1 MRFRTVAWIALAW
14 FCIAPVSAATPI
26 DDVRVDL
33 NPLIDTAARSQEQF
47 AVNVPHAVS
56 TLAQG
61 SWSSHGSLSTWVYSV
76 RIPTAISMSFHAAG
90 VVLPPS
96 AVLTVSTA
104 RATTRYVARDV
115 SRSGLWGRPLP
126 GDLVNFTLSV
136 NSAEAS
142 LVRFQIDSLQAGYRS
157 LGGGVPDHP
166 HYLELKKAAAATTSC
181 TENYECHVTTANQ
194 GPSNATVALI
204 IGNLYQCSGTLLNN
218 TAGNGAP
225 YILTARHCESGQLG
239 GGNPDA
245 ANTASVYWNAVT
257 PCGSPLA
264 SLYDT
269 STISQSGAT
278 TALEQQD
285 LWLILLDAPPAASDA
300 YYAGWDASGATMSG
314 GYTIHYALGED
325 QQYVEWSGTDV
336 LEQIPGATLS
346 IAYDSMFWGVV
357 NGLGNIG
364 AGGSGSSLF
373 SANNQV
379 VGSASLAQLVAGE
392 NTAGVCPVQP
402 PPTPS
407 PSTVRALFTALSGAW
422 TSTADRTSSTG
433 NKTLK
438 SVLDPASTGQ
448 LQLPGIATQPII
460 LTASSTFANTG
471 DSITLTWNAT
481 GATSC
486 TAWGGSTGDGWAGTK
501 ATSGSVQLTDLIG
514 GTATYALN
522 CLIGKQLGAASVAI
536 SWNYIAPF
544 VIFTGASQYP
554 ITLGVTTQMSWQT
567 NVQPCVASGGV
578 SGDGWAGAQPTS
590 GTFVATVT
598 KTGLT
603 PYTITCG
610 AGSRTATSSVYV
622 YGVEPYITL
631 VSSVPQIMAGSSFQL
646 NWFGYGTGA
655 PCIPS
660 GGSASDGWANPNAGF
675 DQNGSTNITEPVAGT
690 YTYTIGCSGGGETAT
705 SSQTVV
711 VTSGPPALSLTASA
725 PKQQIGSSALVLLWS
740 TNVSGC
746 AINYT
751 TTSGQSQ
758 AVVLFG
764 EGATGAISDYESS
777 PGAVTYTL
785 RCPTQSTSTTID
797 WVSTATPPVLS
808 VADTTW
814 AAQLAYPLSWNSSV
828 GPCVGSGGAV
838 GDGWAGAKS
847 QVGTQSVSESQPGA
861 HMFTLECGAGASAT
875 TSSVIIQVPVLRIQM
890 YSMPGSTP
898 STGLPDTNIVW
909 SASVGPC
916 TYVDGSS
923 LNTAGVTVSPTGS
936 ATPSPSVAGTYLFT
950 LKCGAGANILYA
962 ATVAAVPVN
971 ARTTLSVNAPSAPVD
986 APVTI
991 TWNSAGGICYAT
1003 GGDGSAPWIGTLGG
1017 TGSGSLIV
1025 TSPYAGSITYG
1036 INCNNEL
1043 AQATVTYV
1051 AVPATSANAR
1061 APSVTLSSGD
1071 SKESVGQSVSL
1082 TWSSKNADSC
1092 AATGGSPGDGWI
1104 GSLGPAGSM
1113 NVTEKSAGS
1122 FTYSITCTGAP
1133 PAAMAST
1140 SVVMVSGTATAPAT
1154 TSSSGGGGSIDPL
1167 LLLPLGVLVVVSR
1180 ARDRLQ
1186 PVGARAQIRCPRV
1199 RRAVTNPIGRQG
1211 VSRENSSV

>member
-1 MRFRTVAWIALAW
+1 MRIAAGMVLAW

-56 TLAQG
+56 TSAQG
-61 SWSSHGSLSTWVYSV
+61 SWSTRGSLSTWVYSV
-76 RIPTAISMSFHAAG
+76 RIPTAISVSFHAAS

-96 AVLTVSTA
+96 AVLTVSTPRTTA
-104 RATTRYVARDV
+104 RYSARDV

-126 GDLVNFTLSV
+126 GDLVNFSLSV

-157 LGGGVPDHP
+157 LGGGVSDHP
-166 HYLELKKAAAATTSC
+166 HYLELKRAAAATTGC
-181 TENYECHVTTANQ
+181 TENYECHVTTGNQ

-204 IGNLYQCSGTLLNN
+204 ISNLYQCSGTLLNN
-218 TAGNGAP
+218 TAGNGLP

-245 ANTASVYWNAVT
+245 AATVSVYWDAVT
-257 PCGSPLA
+257 PCGSPLG

-269 STISQSGAT
+269 TTISQSGAT

-285 LWLILLDAPPAASDA
+285 LWLIQLDAPPAASDA

-346 IAYDSMFWGVV
+346 IAYDSTFWGVV

-364 AGGSGSSLF
+364 AGGSGSALF

-379 VGSASLAQLVAGE
+379 VGSASLAQLIAGE
-392 NTAGVCPVQP
+392 NTGGVCPVQP

-407 PSTVRALFTALSGAW
+407 ASTVTAQFTALSGAW
-422 TSTADRTSSTG
+422 ISTADRTSSTG
-433 NKTLK
+433 SKTLK
-438 SVLDPASTGQ
+438 SLLDPASTG
-448 LQLPGIATQPII
+448 LMQLPGIATQPIT

-471 DSITLTWNAT
+471 DSITLTWNVA

-486 TAWGGSTGDGWAGTK
+486 TAWGGSAGDGWAGTK
-501 ATSGSVQLTDLIG
+501 APSGSIQLTDLIG
-514 GTATYALN
+514 GTATYSLN
-522 CLIGKQLGAASVAI
+522 CLIGNQLGAGNVAV
-536 SWNYIAPF
+536 SWNYVAPY
-544 VIFTGASQYP
+544 VIFTGPSQLP
-554 ITLGVTTQMSWQT
+554 LTLGGTTEMTWQT

-590 GTFVATVT
+590 GSFAATVT
-598 KTGLT
+598 KLGLT
-603 PYTITCG
+603 PYTVTCG
-610 AGSRTATSSVYV
+610 TGSRTATSSVYV
-622 YGVEPYITL
+622 YGVEPYVTL
-631 VSSVPQIMAGSSFQL
+631 VSSVTQIMAGSSFQL

-660 GGSASDGWANPNAGF
+660 GGSSSDGWANPNAGF
-675 DQNGSTNITEPVAGT
+675 DQNGSTNITESVAGT
-690 YTYTIGCSGGGETAT
+690 YTYTISCSGGGQTAT
-705 SSQTVV
+705 SSQTVA

-725 PKQQIGSSALVLLWS
+725 PEQQTGSSALVLLWS
-740 TNVSGC
+740 TNVSDC
-746 AINYT
+746 VINYT

-758 AVVLFG
+758 VVVLFG
-764 EGATGAISDYESS
+764 EGAIGAISDYEPS

-785 RCPTQSTSTTID
+785 QCPTQSTSTTID
-797 WVSTATPPVLS
+797 WVSNATPPALS

-814 AAQLAYPLSWNSSV
+814 AAQLAYPLSWNSSS
-828 GPCVGSGGAV
+828 GPCTGSGGAA

-847 QVGTQSVSESQPGA
+847 QAGTQSVSESQPGA
-861 HMFTLECGAGASAT
+861 YKFTLQCGSGASAT
-875 TSSVIIQVPVLRIQM
+875 TSSVIIQVPVPRIQM
-890 YSMPGSTP
+890 YSMLGSSLT
-898 STGLPDTNIVW
+898 TGLPETSIMW

-923 LNTAGVTVSPTGS
+923 SNTAGVSVSPTGS
-936 ATPSPSVAGTYLFT
+936 ATPSPSAAGTYVFT
-950 LKCGAGANILYA
+950 LKCGTGANTLYA
-962 ATVAAVPVN
+962 ATIAAVAVN
-971 ARTTLSVNAPSAPVD
+971 APTTLSASATSALVD

-991 TWNSAGGICYAT
+991 TWSSANGICYAT
-1003 GGDGSAPWIGTLGG
+1003 GGDGGAPWVGTLGG
-1017 TGSGSLIV
+1017 SGSGSLIV
-1025 TSPYAGSITYG
+1025 TSSSAGSVTYG
-1036 INCNNEL
+1036 VNCNNEL
-1043 AQATVTYV
+1043 ASVTVTYV
-1051 AVPATSANAR
+1051 AVPATSANAA

-1071 SKESVGQSVSL
+1071 SKETAGQSFSL
-1082 TWSSKNADSC
+1082 TWTSKNADACS
-1092 AATGGSPGDGWI
+1092 ATGGSAGDGWS
-1104 GSLGPAGSM
+1104 GSLMPAGSM
-1113 NVTEKSAGS
+1113 NVTEKSAGT

-1133 PAAMAST
+1133 PAATAST
-1140 SVVMVSGTATAPAT
+1140 SVIIASTKATAPAG

-1167 LLLPLGVLVVVSR
+1167 LLLSLAMLVAVSF
-1180 ARDRLQ
+1180 AR
-1186 PVGARAQIRCPRV
+1186 GASARPR
-1199 RRAVTNPIGRQG
+1199 P
-1211 VSRENSSV
+1211 

>member
-1 MRFRTVAWIALAW
+1 MRLRIAAGMVLAW
-14 FCIAPVSAATPI
+14 FCTAPVFAATPI
-26 DDVRVDL
+26 DEVRVDL

-47 AVNVPHAVS
+47 AVNISHAVS
-56 TLAQG
+56 TSAQG
-61 SWSSHGSLSTWVYSV
+61 SWSNRGSLSTWVYSV
-76 RIPTAISMSFHAAG
+76 RIPTAISMSFHAVG

-96 AVLTVSTA
+96 AVLSVSTA
-104 RATTRYVARDV
+104 RTTARYSARDV

-126 GDLVNFTLSV
+126 GDLVNFSLSV

-142 LVRFQIDSLQAGYRS
+142 LVRFQVDSLQAGYRS
-157 LGGGVPDHP
+157 LGGGVSDHP
-166 HYLELKKAAAATTSC
+166 HYLELKKAAAATTGC
-181 TENYECHVTTANQ
+181 TENYECHATTGNQ
-194 GPSNATVALI
+194 GPSDATVALI

-225 YILTARHCESGQLG
+225 YILSARHCESGQLG
-239 GGNPDA
+239 GGNPNA
-245 ANTASVYWNAVT
+245 AATVSVYWDAVT
-257 PCGSPLA
+257 PCGSPLG

-269 STISQSGAT
+269 TSISQSGAT
-278 TALEQQD
+278 TVLEQQD
-285 LWLILLDAPPAASDA
+285 LWLIQLDALPAASDA
-300 YYAGWDASGATMSG
+300 YYAGWDASGATVSG

-325 QQYVEWSGTDV
+325 QQYVGWNGTDV

-346 IAYDSMFWGVV
+346 IAYDSTFWGVV

-364 AGGSGSSLF
+364 AGGSGSALF

-379 VGSASLAQLVAGE
+379 VGSASLAQLIAGE
-392 NTAGVCPVQP
+392 NTAGICPVQP

-407 PSTVRALFTALSGAW
+407 ASTVTALFTALSGAW

-433 NKTLK
+433 SKTLK
-438 SVLDPASTGQ
+438 SLLDPAGTGQ
-448 LQLPGIATQPII
+448 MQLPGIATQPIT
-460 LTASSTFANTG
+460 LTASNTSANTG
-471 DSITLTWNAT
+471 DSITLTWNAA

-486 TAWGGSTGDGWAGTK
+486 TAWGGSAGDGWAGTK
-501 ATSGSVQLTDLIG
+501 VASGSIQLTDLTG
-514 GTATYALN
+514 GTVTYSLN
-522 CLIGKQLGAASVAI
+522 CSIGSQLGAASVAI
-536 SWNYIAPF
+536 SWNYIAPY
-544 VIFTGASQYP
+544 VTFTGASQYP

-578 SGDGWAGAQPTS
+578 SGDGWAGAQPTF
-590 GTFVATVT
+590 GTFVAAVT
-598 KTGLT
+598 KVGLT

-610 AGSRTATSSVYV
+610 PSSRTATSSVYV

-631 VSSVPQIMAGSSFQL
+631 VSSVPQIMAGSAFQL

-675 DQNGSTNITEPVAGT
+675 DQNGSTNVTESVAGT
-690 YTYTIGCSGGGETAT
+690 YTYTLSCSGGGETAT

-725 PKQQIGSSALVLLWS
+725 PAQQIGSSAPVLLWS

-751 TTSGQSQ
+751 TTSGQTQ
-758 AVVLFG
+758 AVVLSG

-785 RCPTQSTSTTID
+785 RCPTQSTTATID
-797 WVSTATPPVLS
+797 WVSNATPQALT

-828 GPCVGSGGAV
+828 SPCVGSGGAA

-861 HMFTLECGAGASAT
+861 YLFTLECGSGASAA
-875 TSSVIIQVPVLRIQM
+875 TSNVIIQVPVPRIQM
-890 YSMPGSTP
+890 YSMPGSAP
-898 STGLPDTNIVW
+898 GTGLTDTNIVW

-923 LNTAGVTVSPTGS
+923 SNTAGVTVSPTGS
-936 ATPSPSVAGTYLFT
+936 ATPSPSIAGTYLFT
-950 LKCGAGANILYA
+950 LKCGSGTNILYA
-962 ATVAAVPVN
+962 ATIAAVPVN
-971 ARTTLSVNAPSAPVD
+971 APTTLSASATSAPVD

-991 TWNSAGGICYAT
+991 TWGSAGGICYAT

-1025 TSPYAGSITYG
+1025 TSPYAGSVTYG
-1036 INCNNEL
+1036 INCANET
-1043 AQATVTYV
+1043 AIATVTYV
-1051 AVPATSANAR
+1051 AVPATSANAV
-1061 APSVTLSSGD
+1061 APSVTLSSSD
-1071 SKESVGQSVSL
+1071 SKATAGQSVSL
-1082 TWSSKNADSC
+1082 TWNSKNADACS
-1092 AATGGSPGDGWI
+1092 ATGGSPGDGWT
-1104 GSLGPAGSM
+1104 GSLMPAGSM
-1113 NVTEKSAGS
+1113 NVTEKSAGT

-1133 PAAMAST
+1133 PAATKST
-1140 SVVMVSGTATAPAT
+1140 SVVIVSAAATPPAT
-1154 TSSSGGGGSIDPL
+1154 TASSGGGGSVDRL
-1167 LLLPLGVLVVVSR
+1167 LLLLLGVLVAVPLARKYLLRNTVSATR
-1180 ARDRLQ
+1180 SD
-1186 PVGARAQIRCPRV
+1186 
-1199 RRAVTNPIGRQG
+1199 
-1211 VSRENSSV
+1211 